1 MKKKL
6 LCLFTCMSMLLVA
19 CSSTKENKTAESKD
33 SGKDSGSYS
42 QYVTLGKYKG
52 MEVEKEVG
60 KVEPADLQNKIDEI
74 LQQSSTVEKIK
85 EGTVADGD
93 TVNIDYV
100 GKVDGVAF
108 DNGTAQGQSLTIGSG
123 SYIEGFESGL
133 IGAKVG
139 DTVTVNVTFPENYGV
154 DDLNGKDAT
163 FDVTINYIEGETKIP
178 EWTDDFVKSVSEYDT
193 TKEYESQLKV
203 ELQQE
208 LEETEEYTLQANI
221 LTKLVDESEFSGL
234 PEDLVTARADSMKSY
249 YQDYAKQ
256 NNIEYADFLSQQFGM
271 TEDEFN
277 EQVRTTSENSVKQT
291 VATYAVAEKEDLIP
305 TGSDLEEKELAIIQ
319 KYGYQTAE
327 DFAADYGDDYAL
339 QLVIRDEVL
348 NFIEDNAV
356 ITEVDA
362 SSASPDA
369 EVLPAE

>member
-19 CSSTKENKTAESKD
+19 CSSTKENKTGSA
-33 SGKDSGSYS
+33 GNNKDSGSYG

-52 MEVEKEVG
+52 MEVEKELG
-60 KVEPADLQNKIDEI
+60 KVEDADLQNKIDEI
-74 LQQSSTVEKIK
+74 LQQSSTVEQIK

-108 DNGTAQGQSLTIGSG
+108 DNGTAQKQSLTIGSG

-139 DTVTVNVTFPENYGV
+139 NTVTINVTFPENYGV
-154 DDLNGKDAT
+154 DDLNGKAAT

-178 EWTDDFVKSVSEYDT
+178 EWTDDFVKSISEYDT

-208 LEETEEYTLQANI
+208 LEETEEYTLQAKI
-221 LTKLVDESEFSGL
+221 LTKLVDESEFSSL
-234 PEDLVTARADSMKSY
+234 PEDLVTARADSMTSY

-277 EQVRTTSENSVKQT
+277 EQVRSTSENSVKQT
-291 VATYAVAEKEDLIP
+291 VATYAVAEKEELIP
-305 TGSDLEEKELAIIQ
+305 TGSELEKKELAIIQ
-319 KYGYQTAE
+319 KYGYETAE
-327 DFAADYGDDYAL
+327 DFAAAYGDDYAL
-339 QLVIRDEVL
+339 QLVIRDEVI
-348 NFIEDNAV
+348 NFIEENAV

-362 SSASPDA
+362 STASSPT
-369 EVLPAE
+369 E

>member
-19 CSSTKENKTAESKD
+19 CSSTKENKTAENKD

-52 MEVEKEVG
+52 MEVDKEIG
-60 KVEPADLQNKIDEI
+60 KVEDADLQNRIDEI
-74 LQQSSTVEKIK
+74 LQESSTVEQIK

-178 EWTDDFVKSVSEYDT
+178 EWTDEFVRSVSEYDT

-221 LTKLVDESEFSGL
+221 LTKLVNESEFSSL
-234 PEDLVTARADSMKSY
+234 PEDLVTARADSMTSY

-305 TGSDLEEKELAIIQ
+305 SGSDLEEKELAIIQ
-319 KYGYQTAE
+319 KYGYQTLD

-348 NFIEDNAV
+348 NFIEENAV
-356 ITEVDA
+356 IREVDA
-362 SSASPDA
+362 SSTATDKEASPA
-369 EVLPAE
+369 E